1 MDAITPGGTIRGCGA
16 APPGDTQALC
26 PYSEETMAGCRH
38 YLPVSQHGGFPG
50 AGHCRLAVKVP
61 TSCYIRTMV
70 CTRLGD
76 GVD

>member
-1 MDAITPGGTIRGCGA
+1 MGMIKGFGA
-16 APPGDTQALC
+16 APPCATQVLC

-50 AGHCRLAVKVP
+50 AGLCRWAVKVP

-76 GVD
+76 GVV